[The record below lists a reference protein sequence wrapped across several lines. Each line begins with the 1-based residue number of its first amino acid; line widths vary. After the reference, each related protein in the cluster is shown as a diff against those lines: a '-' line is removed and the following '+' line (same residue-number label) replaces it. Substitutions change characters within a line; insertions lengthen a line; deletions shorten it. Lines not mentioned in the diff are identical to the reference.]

1 VGEPPEWA
9 EVYRFLPIVRPVKRG
24 DWRREAAARG
34 FKWNAGNADTAG
46 RISDAEGRPPSESE
60 AENTRLPPGSP
71 RLAAPKPGNGR

>member
-34 FKWNAGNADTAG
+34 FKWNAENADAG
-46 RISDAEGRPPSESE
+46 RNPDAGSEKREHAAKPSPGTEGRPLLRPEKKNP
-60 AENTRLPPGSP
+60 A
-71 RLAAPKPGNGR
+71 